1 MTGPGRHWHQQQAG
15 YPAPRPQ
22 PLKALR
28 RALREFRDEWFRPA
42 VFAALAGVMAFD
54 AVMWLWW
61 QR

>member
-1 MTGPGRHWHQQQAG
+1 MTGTGRHWHPQQAG

-28 RALREFRDEWFRPA
+28 KALREFRDEWLRPA
-42 VFAALAGVMAFD
+42 VFAALAGIVAFD